1 MSSKKKNKDLHPCLV
16 VADDSGNIYDEPD
29 LLMLVRRGEQWGLP
43 RPDEL
48 MPLPKES
55 ELFLLPGRKAVGY
68 NPETGE
74 AEEVDGLAVAA
85 FAAPGYTLSG
95 HPVYETEEDARML
108 PLFAYGAV
116 GFAEDRFWICAR
128 RVDMDPRQQFS
139 HIRKGLIEKNVRQ
152 LLETYPD
159 NRLVAHIL
167 TNCVMRYDCPAA
179 RNFSLGRYEAPLPS
193 SRTCNARCI
202 GCISS
207 QEQDSPIEVTPQC
220 RLTFTPTPEEL
231 VQVMEIHAARET
243 KRPIFSF
250 GQGCEGDPLMNPEL
264 LCAAVRLYR
273 ERGGAGTVNC
283 NTNASRPEAV
293 EALAK
298 AGLSAMRVSLNS
310 AREELYTRYY
320 RPHGY
325 SFADVRRSIAVGR
338 ENGLF
343 ICLNLLY
350 FPGITD
356 TEEELRALSDLVGSC
371 GVSMIQWRNLN
382 IDPEYYLELMQ
393 DFAHGPSMG
402 LRSFMKRL
410 KKACPWLQYGY
421 FNPYVGAKAEVP
433 APMPGTWCP
442 PRVEDALQDAPE
454 ATEADGENEP
464 GESGGH
470 DEQGD
475 HGQQE
480 GQQNGQQDGQQ
491 QGQ

>member
-1 MSSKKKNKDLHPCLV
+1 MSSKNKNRDLNPCLV
-16 VADDSGNIYDEPD
+16 VADESGNIYDEPE

-48 MPLPKES
+48 VPLPRES

-68 NPETGE
+68 NAETGE

-95 HPVYETEEDARML
+95 HPVYEAGPDAQML

-128 RVDMDPRQQFS
+128 RVDMDPRQQFA
-139 HIRKGLIEKNVRQ
+139 HIRKGLIEKNVRM
-152 LLETYPD
+152 LLAKYPK
-159 NRLVAHIL
+159 NRLVGHIL

-179 RNFSLGRYEAPLPS
+179 RNFALGRYEAPLPS

-202 GCISS
+202 GCISK
-207 QEQDSPIEVTPQC
+207 QEEESPIEVTPQC

-231 VQVMEIHAARET
+231 VEVMEIHAAREL
-243 KRPIFSF
+243 KKPIFSF
-250 GQGCEGDPLMNPEL
+250 GQGCEGDPLMNYEL
-264 LCAAVRLYR
+264 LRDAVALYR
-273 ERGGAGTVNC
+273 ERGGKGTVNC

-293 EALAK
+293 EALAR

-310 AREELYTRYY
+310 AREELYNRYY
-320 RPHGY
+320 RPQGY
-325 SFADVRRSIAVGR
+325 TFADVKKSIAVGR
-338 ENGLF
+338 ENGLY

-356 TEEELRALSDLVGSC
+356 TEDELLALSELVGRH

-382 IDPEYYLELMQ
+382 IDPEYYLDLMKGYAQ
-393 DFAHGPSMG
+393 GPSMG

-410 KKACPWLQYGY
+410 RKACPWLEYGY
-421 FNPYVGAKAEVP
+421 FNPYVGEKASLT

-442 PRVEDALQDAPE
+442 PDVAKALEGD
-454 ATEADGENEP
+454 P
-464 GESGGH
+464 GEEEDGA
-470 DEQGD
+470 EQ
-475 HGQQE
+475 
-480 GQQNGQQDGQQ
+480 
-491 QGQ
+491 